1 MDLFDFDVKSSTGVE
16 GDISA
21 GKKVDAMQSFGNG
34 SITSDNN
41 PDDDNKPVVNINSDL
56 VVTHVSSVDIDSV
69 GVDPEIIDADYTET
83 TGTSECSKS
92 STDNAAV
99 FSGTTDDISGMD
111 DSIFAD
117 FKKYTQA
124 FIHKSVKASAIL

>member
-41 PDDDNKPVVNINSDL
+41 SGDDNKSVVNINSDL
-56 VVTHVSSVDIDSV
+56 VVTHVSSVDIDSI
-69 GVDPEIIDADYTET
+69 GVDPETIDADYTET
-83 TGTSECSKS
+83 TGTSERSKS

-124 FIHKSVKASAIL
+124 FIHKRNGVIC